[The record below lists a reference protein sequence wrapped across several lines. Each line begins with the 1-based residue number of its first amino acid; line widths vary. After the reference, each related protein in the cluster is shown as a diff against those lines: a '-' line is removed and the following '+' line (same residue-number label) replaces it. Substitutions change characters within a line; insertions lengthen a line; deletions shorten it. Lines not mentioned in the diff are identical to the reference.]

1 MELEE
6 EDGVVVVVVVGM
18 EEEMEGR
25 MVEEMEVERS
35 GVGGWCLAG
44 QEGAWAVFAV
54 GGLLEM
60 EEGRKEM
67 KERGRNGGSYIKE
80 GKTNIIMPLKLL

>member
-1 MELEE
+1 
-6 EDGVVVVVVVGM
+6 
-18 EEEMEGR
+18 MEGR
-25 MVEEMEVERS
+25 MVEEMEVKLVEEMEV
-35 GVGGWCLAG
+35 VGGG
-44 QEGAWAVFAV
+44 DGRPKEGLGAVFVAV